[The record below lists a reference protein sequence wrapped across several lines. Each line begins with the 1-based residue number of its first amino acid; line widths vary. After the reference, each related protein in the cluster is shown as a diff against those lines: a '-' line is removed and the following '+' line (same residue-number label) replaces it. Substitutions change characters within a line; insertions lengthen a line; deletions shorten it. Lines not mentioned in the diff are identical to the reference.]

1 MKLIFD
7 ILRFLFIKGFK
18 FIVILGLL
26 YGGFVVKERIINWQ
40 QQKQVNLTSQESL
53 KRALTSLSKA
63 QQAFE
68 ASLIQKKNELSKFIG
83 IQKRLKRS
91 LITYDE
97 LEPNFVLHPIDH
109 QQWELKREA
118 AQQALDKAIQ
128 TEKILRTAL
137 SKITKQLQQT
147 KQSLLRQA
155 GALKNLA
162 IQYKELTWFEA
173 HLKRISWTIY
183 LTAAFLLFAP
193 MLNKLFWYF
202 GPGRWIEKQK
212 PYQIEL
218 NESAD
223 DSLQVSISDQKQIE
237 LLLSEGDEIVIKEGY
252 YSNFSEVLEKQN
264 RWIWKGSAWLI
275 SYAAQLVEMTHFKA
289 PPEDSGKIS
298 LISRHPDFYLVKLS
312 LKNCPGIV
320 LKPQHIIAISGDID
334 LRTKWQF
341 FSIHNWMRLVFRH
354 IIFCGSGNIYV
365 ALHGGSH
372 STDHASQAHRL
383 KEEHLVAYE
392 SSAKL
397 ALVRNE
403 NLWHYICGKSNLF
416 DYKFTNQAFKL
427 LQNQSHSPALE
438 DGKSKRF
445 IDIIL
450 SSLGKILGF

>member
-26 YGGFVVKERIINWQ
+26 YGGFVVKERIVNWQ
-40 QQKQVNLTSQESL
+40 QQKQLNLTSQESL
-53 KRALTSLSKA
+53 KSSLMSLRNS

-68 ASLIQKKNELSKFIG
+68 SSFTQKKNELNKFIN
-83 IQKRLKRS
+83 IQKRLERS

-109 QQWELKREA
+109 QQWKLKRST
-118 AQQALDKAIQ
+118 AQQTLNNTIK
-128 TEKILRTAL
+128 TKESLRKSL
-137 SKITKQLQQT
+137 SLITKQIKQT
-147 KQSLLRQA
+147 KESLLRHSNKIKT
-155 GALKNLA
+155 LTL
-162 IQYKELTWFEA
+162 QYQELTWFEA

-193 MLNKLFWYF
+193 LINKLFWYF

-212 PYQIEL
+212 PYQIEA
-218 NESAD
+218 NEGTD
-223 DSLQVSISDQKQIE
+223 TSLHVAISDQKQIE
-237 LLLSEGDEIVIKEGY
+237 LLLSEGEEIVIKEGY
-252 YSNFSEVLEKQN
+252 YSSFSEVLEKQN

-312 LKNCPGIV
+312 LRDCPGIV

-354 IIFCGSGNIYV
+354 IIFCGSGDIYV

-372 STDHASQAHRL
+372 STDHDTQAHRL
-383 KEEHLVAYE
+383 KEEHLIAYE

-403 NLWHYICGKSNLF
+403 NLWHYVCGKSNLF
-416 DYKFTNQAFKL
+416 DYKFTNQSFKL
-427 LQNQSHSPALE
+427 LQNQSQSPALE
-438 DGKSKRF
+438 DGQSKRF

-450 SSLGKILGF
+450 SSIGKILGF